1 MKVLLDSDLLSMF
14 AKIDQISL
22 LKKLFGEERI
32 AMTSRVRDEI
42 SMPLEYGYT
51 FPLRILSEVSTVTIS
66 APALEIYDALTNQST
81 GLGKGEL
88 ESIALCKAEGYI
100 FATNDKVAR
109 RFAEEEGVTVLSL
122 QAILRA
128 FWRSGLKSRE
138 EVKSI
143 LEQLKEADRLVIN
156 KEVEEEIF
164 D

>member
-1 MKVLLDSDLLSMF
+1 M
-14 AKIDQISL
+14 
-22 LKKLFGEERI
+22 
-32 AMTSRVRDEI
+32 
-42 SMPLEYGYT
+42 
-51 FPLRILSEVSTVTIS
+51 
-66 APALEIYDALTNQST
+66 
-81 GLGKGEL
+81 

>member
-1 MKVLLDSDLLSMF
+1 MKVLLDSDVLSMF

-22 LKKLFGEERI
+22 LKELFGEERI
-32 AMTSRVRDEI
+32 AMTPRVKDEI
-42 SMPLEYGYT
+42 SIPLEYGYT
-51 FPLRILSEVSTVTIS
+51 FSLRILSEISTVTIS
-66 APALEIYDALTNQST
+66 VSALEIYNALTNHST
-81 GLGKGEL
+81 GLGRGEL

-128 FWRSGLKSRE
+128 LWRSGLKSRE
-138 EVKSI
+138 EVKSN